1 VTTPTP
7 KPRGMGLGQALAVG
21 GVLWGATLLL
31 VLGLDRGE
39 WRTGFLT
46 GIVTGGLGG
55 AMGFALIVPTLGKPL
70 KQVVSAMS
78 LGFVGRMILVAAG
91 LFLTL
96 RKLHGEP
103 LGFAFAFFFLFFVFA
118 ALELLVVVRHA
129 TPDAP
134 AGQES

>member
-1 VTTPTP
+1 
-7 KPRGMGLGQALAVG
+7 MGLGQALAVG
-21 GVLWGATLLL
+21 GVLWSATLLL
-31 VLGLDRGE
+31 ALGMDRGE
-39 WRTGFLT
+39 WRTGLLT
-46 GIVTGGLGG
+46 GVITGGLGG
-55 AMGFALIVPTLGKPL
+55 VMGFALILPTLGKPL
-70 KQVVSAMS
+70 QTVVSAMG

-91 LFLTL
+91 LLVTL

-129 TPDAP
+129 PPTAP